1 MPAPL
6 PAYRQLG
13 AEIRKLLR
21 SGSWQPGDRFL
32 TERDVAQRFSVSR
45 PTANKALA
53 SLVGE
58 RVLEF
63 RKGLGTFV
71 SRAALDYDLR
81 GLFSFTEKAVAAGRT
96 PRTEVLRYE
105 RLAPRAV
112 PADAAAK
119 LKTLPGESVYY
130 LERLRLADETPV
142 ILERRYIRCRFC
154 PGLRRADTGGSIYRL
169 WTERYGLEIAGAD
182 QTIRAV
188 ALSVAEAAR
197 LGTAE
202 GAPGL
207 LNLCT
212 GYLSTQEPLWLE
224 LTLYRG
230 DCYEFVNRLG
240 ALLAKPRFAGINQEG
255 TS

>member
-1 MPAPL
+1 VPAPP

-13 AEIRKLLR
+13 DEIRKLLR
-21 SGSWQPGDRFL
+21 SGAWQPGDRFL
-32 TERDVAQRFSVSR
+32 TERDVAHRFSVSR
-45 PTANKALA
+45 PTANKVLT

-71 SRAALDYDLR
+71 SRASLDYDLR
-81 GLFSFTEKAVAAGRT
+81 GLVSFTGKVQAAGRT
-96 PRTEVLRYE
+96 PRTEVLLYQ
-105 RLAPRAV
+105 RLSPRAL
-112 PADAAAK
+112 PAGVAEK
-119 LKTLPGESVYY
+119 LKMLPGESAYY

-142 ILERRYIRCRFC
+142 ILERRYIRRRFC
-154 PGLRRADTGGSIYRL
+154 PGLRRADVGGSIYQL
-169 WTERYGLEIAGAD
+169 WTERYGLELAGAD

-188 ALSVAEAAR
+188 ALHGDEAAR
-197 LGTAE
+197 LGCAE

-212 GYLSTQEPLWLE
+212 GYLATQEPLWLE

-240 ALLAKPRFAGINQEG
+240 ALVAKPQFAKTSPKG

>member
-1 MPAPL
+1 MPAPQ

-13 AEIRKLLR
+13 QEIRKLLR
-21 SGSWQPGDRFL
+21 EGSWRPGDRFL

-71 SRAALDYDLR
+71 SQASLDYDLR
-81 GLFSFTEKAVAAGRT
+81 GLVSFTDKALAAGRT
-96 PRTEVLRYE
+96 PRTEVLHYE
-105 RLAPRAV
+105 RLAPRAT
-112 PADAAAK
+112 PAHVAAS
-119 LKTLPGESVYY
+119 LQMLPGESVYY
-130 LERLRLADETPV
+130 LERLRLAGEAPV

-154 PGLRRADTGGSIYRL
+154 PGLRRADARGSIYRL
-169 WTERYGLEIAGAD
+169 WTQRYGLEIAGAG

-188 ALSVAEAAR
+188 ALRGPDAAR
-197 LGTAE
+197 LGVPD

-207 LNLCT
+207 LNLST
-212 GYLSTQEPLWLE
+212 GYLNTQEPLWLE
-224 LTLYRG
+224 STLYRG
-230 DCYEFVNRLG
+230 DSYEFVNRLG
-240 ALLAKPRFAGINQEG
+240 ALVAKPQFSSSQKG

>member
-1 MPAPL
+1 MPAPP

-13 AEIRKLLR
+13 DKIRKLLR
-21 SGSWQPGDRFL
+21 SGTWKPGDRFL

-45 PTANKALA
+45 PTANKVLA

-71 SRAALDYDLR
+71 SPTSLDYDLR
-81 GLFSFTEKAVAAGRT
+81 GLISFTDKAAAAGRT
-96 PRTEVLRYE
+96 PRTEVLQYE
-105 RLAPRAV
+105 RLGPRSI
-112 PADAAAK
+112 PADVAAT
-119 LKTLPGESVYY
+119 LKTLPGEAIYY
-130 LERLRLADETPV
+130 LERLRLADDAPV
-142 ILERRYIRCRFC
+142 ILERRHIRARFC
-154 PGLRRADTGGSIYRL
+154 PGLRRADVRGSIYRL

-188 ALSVAEAAR
+188 TLDATQASR

-202 GAPGL
+202 GSPAL

-212 GYLSTQEPLWLE
+212 GYLNTQEPLWME
-224 LTLYRG
+224 STLYRG
-230 DCYEFVNRLG
+230 DCYEFV
-240 ALLAKPRFAGINQEG
+240 KKGIL
-255 TS
+255 

>member
-1 MPAPL
+1 MSAPL

-21 SGSWQPGDRFL
+21 SGNWQPGDRFL

-58 RVLEF
+58 RILEF

-71 SRAALDYDLR
+71 SPMSLDYDLR
-81 GLFSFTEKAVAAGRT
+81 GLVSFTDKATASGHQ
-96 PRTEVLRYE
+96 PRTQVLRYQ
-105 RLAPRAV
+105 RLAPRAA
-112 PADAAAK
+112 PANVTVE
-119 LKTLPGESVYY
+119 LKTLPGESIYY

-154 PGLRRADTGGSIYRL
+154 PGLRRADVGGSIYRL
-169 WTERYGLEIAGAD
+169 WIQRYGLEIAGAD

-188 ALSVAEAAR
+188 ALCGAASAA
-197 LGTAE
+197 LGVAE

-207 LNLCT
+207 LSVCT
-212 GYLSTQEPLWLE
+212 GYLSTQEPLWWE

-230 DCYEFVNRLG
+230 DCYEFVNRVG
-240 ALLAKPRFAGINQEG
+240 RAGG
-255 TS
+255 

>member
-1 MPAPL
+1 MPAPP

-13 AEIRKLLR
+13 DEIRKLLR
-21 SGSWQPGDRFL
+21 SGAWQPGDRFL

-45 PTANKALA
+45 PTANKVLA

-71 SRAALDYDLR
+71 SPASLDYDLR
-81 GLFSFTEKAVAAGRT
+81 GLVSFTEKAGAAGRT

-105 RLAPRAV
+105 RLAPRSV
-112 PADAAAK
+112 PPDVAAK
-119 LKTLPGESVYY
+119 MKTLPGESVYY

-154 PGLRRADTGGSIYRL
+154 PGLRRADVGGSIYRL
-169 WTERYGLEIAGAD
+169 WIERYGLEIAGAD

-188 ALSVAEAAR
+188 ALHGEEAAR
-197 LGTAE
+197 LGCLE

-212 GYLSTQEPLWLE
+212 GYLATQEPLWLE
-224 LTLYRG
+224 HTLYRG

-240 ALLAKPRFAGINQEG
+240 ALVAKPQFAETSQKG

>member
-1 MPAPL
+1 MPAPP

-13 AEIRKLLR
+13 SELRKLLR

-32 TERDVAQRFSVSR
+32 TERDVALRFAVSR
-45 PTANKALA
+45 PTANKVLA

-71 SRAALDYDLR
+71 SKASLDYDLR
-81 GLFSFTEKAVAAGRT
+81 GLVSFTEKALAAGRT
-96 PRTEVLRYE
+96 PRTVVLQYQ
-105 RLAPRAV
+105 RLGPRAV
-112 PADAAAK
+112 PAGVAAK
-119 LKTLPGESVYY
+119 LKTLPGESLYY
-130 LERLRLADETPV
+130 LERLRLADEVPV
-142 ILERRYIRCRFC
+142 ILEQRYIRCRFC
-154 PGLRRADTGGSIYRL
+154 PGLRRADAGGSIYRL
-169 WTERYGLEIAGAD
+169 WIERYGLEIAGAD

-188 ALSVAEAAR
+188 ALGGPEAAR

-212 GYLSTQEPLWLE
+212 GYLNTQEPLWLE
-224 LTLYRG
+224 HTLYRG

-240 ALLAKPRFAGINQEG
+240 ALVAKPQFSGITQEG

>member
-13 AEIRKLLR
+13 DQIRKLLR
-21 SGSWQPGDRFL
+21 AGAWQPGDRFL
-32 TERDVAQRFSVSR
+32 TERDVAERFSVSR

-71 SRAALDYDLR
+71 SRASLDYDLR
-81 GLFSFTEKAVAAGRT
+81 GLVSFTEKAKAAGRT
-96 PRTEVLRYE
+96 PRTQVLRYE

-112 PADAAAK
+112 PPDVASQ
-119 LKTLPGESVYY
+119 LKTLPGEAVYY

-142 ILERRYIRCRFC
+142 ILERRYIRCCFC
-154 PGLRRADTGGSIYRL
+154 PGMRRASVGGSIYRL
-169 WTERYGLEIAGAD
+169 WTERYGLEISGAD
-182 QTIRAV
+182 QKIRAV
-188 ALSVAEAAR
+188 ALTGADAVR
-197 LGTAE
+197 LGVPA

-212 GYLSTQEPLWLE
+212 GYLNTQEPLWLE
-224 LTLYRG
+224 STLYRG
-230 DCYEFVNRLG
+230 DSYEFVNRLG
-240 ALLAKPRFAGINQEG
+240 ALVAKPHFQQ
-255 TS
+255 

>member
-1 MPAPL
+1 MMPAPP

-13 AEIRKLLR
+13 DEIRKLLR
-21 SGSWQPGDRFL
+21 SGAWQPGDRFL
-32 TERDVAQRFSVSR
+32 TERDVAERFAVSR

-58 RVLEF
+58 RILEF

-81 GLFSFTEKAVAAGRT
+81 GLVSFTEKAKAAGRT
-96 PRTEVLRYE
+96 PRTLVLRYE
-105 RLAPRAV
+105 RLAPGQV
-112 PADAAAK
+112 PPDVAAQ
-119 LKTLPGESVYY
+119 LKMLPGEAVYY

-142 ILERRYIRCRFC
+142 ILERRHIRCRFC
-154 PGLRRADTGGSIYRL
+154 PGMRRASVSGSIYRL
-169 WTERYGLEIAGAD
+169 WTEQYGLEISGAD

-188 ALSVAEAAR
+188 ALAAADAAR
-197 LGTAE
+197 LGVPP

-212 GYLSTQEPLWLE
+212 GYLNTQEPLWRE
-224 LTLYRG
+224 STLYRG
-230 DCYEFVNRLG
+230 DSYEFVNRLG
-240 ALLAKPRFAGINQEG
+240 ALVAKPHFQK
-255 TS
+255 